1 MKKPTLLYASPFW
14 PKKSGISE
22 YSEALING
30 LDNNFQLTLVTDDYN
45 IENSKIRS
53 KYNII
58 KYDSAKSFE
67 GYDYIIY
74 NFGNNPDYH
83 SYMYEMIQRYP
94 GYIILHDY
102 ILYYLTVGYYSKK
115 NLLFQK
121 IYEMEGVR
129 GIQIVKDSLKK
140 IESRNL
146 LLHKQIAS
154 LLPMNQE
161 IISKAKGIF
170 VHSEYTEN
178 ILRNRFK
185 EIDIYKINLVKCG
198 MTEVNRNDFL
208 HQYSK
213 INEND
218 YIIGSVGFIAETK
231 QNELICHAVKKYN
244 EKHEKKIHY
253 VMIGEGNYVDHLLDT
268 YIHKTGFLNNGNF
281 FEAIAS
287 CDLIMNLRYPYN
299 GESSATLIQCMA
311 MRKPCVVTDI
321 GWFSELPDS
330 CVIKV
335 PINCSCDDLV
345 LILKKAR
352 DGSLE
357 YIENNAKRY
366 VEDHCL
372 PERVAGKIFEECT
385 MSNNG
390 SRKI

>member
-208 HQYSK
+208 HRYLK
-213 INEND
+213 INKND

-231 QNELICHAVKKYN
+231 QNELTCHAVKKYN

-385 MSNNG
+385 MSNDG